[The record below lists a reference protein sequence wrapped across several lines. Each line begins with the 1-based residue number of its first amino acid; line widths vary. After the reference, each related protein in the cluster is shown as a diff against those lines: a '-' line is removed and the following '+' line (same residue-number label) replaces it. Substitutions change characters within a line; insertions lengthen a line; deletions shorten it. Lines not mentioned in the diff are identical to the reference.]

1 MSESTTDGQPIP
13 VRKRPVGPVDPLT
26 GPKQALAGRLVL
38 MDEAFRVIPRGTVY
52 IDQGAI
58 IEITL
63 SGAPIPNGFQ
73 DVPVVNVRGTM
84 FPGLIELHNHLA
96 YNALRLWDVPKSYT
110 NRNQWSG
117 IPAYRRLISGPMQIL
132 GKSPELVPALIR
144 YVECKS
150 LVGGVTTSQGLQ
162 LFSNA
167 GIRRYYRGIG
177 RNVEHTG
184 DPGLPEAAARI
195 ADIEAKD
202 AAQFMKRLLK
212 ATCLLLHLSEGVDE
226 FARKHF
232 QALEISPGEWAIGR
246 QLAGIH
252 CAGLTEDDFRIYG
265 RHQGAMIWSPL
276 SNLLL
281 YGETAKIKAAKEA
294 AVIMGIGSD
303 WSPSGSK
310 NLLGELK
317 VARIVSQEMGSVFSD
332 RDIVSMATRNAA
344 AILQWDAL
352 LGSLEVGKRAD
363 LLVISGVTGDPY
375 EQLLEAKET
384 DICLVM
390 INGIAR
396 YGLPR
401 LMHQLTASGE
411 ILRIGGR
418 ERMVFLEQAT
428 ADPSVGEL
436 TLHISTATLRE
447 ALTRLPELAREFEQP
462 TRAPRRAFAEVVR
475 RMPVRQDWTLALDE
489 LEDVGVELRPRL
501 PLPGEEEP
509 TGAVR
514 ALDRAARPLS
524 EIVEPLELDPLTVA
538 DDATFLD
545 RLNRQVNLP
554 GYVKA
559 GLQKMY

>member
-1 MSESTTDGQPIP
+1 
-13 VRKRPVGPVDPLT
+13 
-26 GPKQALAGRLVL
+26 
-38 MDEAFRVIPRGTVY
+38 
-52 IDQGAI
+52 
-58 IEITL
+58 
-63 SGAPIPNGFQ
+63 
-73 DVPVVNVRGTM
+73 
-84 FPGLIELHNHLA
+84 
-96 YNALRLWDVPKSYT
+96 
-110 NRNQWSG
+110 
-117 IPAYRRLISGPMQIL
+117 
-132 GKSPELVPALIR
+132 
-144 YVECKS
+144 
-150 LVGGVTTSQGLQ
+150 
-162 LFSNA
+162 
-167 GIRRYYRGIG
+167 
-177 RNVEHTG
+177 
-184 DPGLPEAAARI
+184 
-195 ADIEAKD
+195 
-202 AAQFMKRLLK
+202 
-212 ATCLLLHLSEGVDE
+212 
-226 FARKHF
+226 
-232 QALEISPGEWAIGR
+232 
-246 QLAGIH
+246 
-252 CAGLTEDDFRIYG
+252 
-265 RHQGAMIWSPL
+265 
-276 SNLLL
+276 
-281 YGETAKIKAAKEA
+281 
-294 AVIMGIGSD
+294 
-303 WSPSGSK
+303 
-310 NLLGELK
+310 
-317 VARIVSQEMGSVFSD
+317 MGSVFSD